1 MVALFLFADCC
12 VARVYCVDG
21 FRFSPP
27 PLANDRTRL
36 SVTEGFRRGALP
48 TGRPAAVKDPAAFFS
63 GLALLFDVPF
73 RHHDVQTQIDKE
85 EADLA
90 PPVLHGG
97 KLAGHFP
104 KIRFAGNG
112 ITPFVFMPLG

>member
-1 MVALFLFADCC
+1 M
-12 VARVYCVDG
+12 
-21 FRFSPP
+21 
-27 PLANDRTRL
+27 
-36 SVTEGFRRGALP
+36 
-48 TGRPAAVKDPAAFFS
+48 KDPAAFFS

-97 KLAGHFP
+97 KLSGHFP
-104 KIRFAGNG
+104 KTRFAVYG
-112 ITPFVFMPLG
+112 ITPFMFLRIG